1 MDHIGSGKSWDL
13 SRKNEGLYFLPPFG
27 NTDELYNGR
36 IASLSGIMPFLR
48 NSKEEYVVLSDC
60 HVVGNIDY
68 DRLVEEHIASGADV
82 TIAYKKGAP
91 PADMENVLLWTASDG
106 RVTDM
111 VIRSGGPEES
121 RYGIGLYVMGKEELM
136 RAVDTAVSRHHGS
149 FEWDILLRHVEDKR
163 LYGYCVNEYVSVISS
178 LERYFRANMALLDA
192 EVRNE
197 LFVGSRRFIRR
208 CGIVRPRS
216 TDCTP
221 RYPIPLWPTGETSR
235 ERSAIPSCSAT

>member
-1 MDHIGSGKSWDL
+1 
-13 SRKNEGLYFLPPFG
+13 
-27 NTDELYNGR
+27 
-36 IASLSGIMPFLR
+36 MPFLR

-68 DRLVEEHIASGADV
+68 DRLVEEHTRLPGADV

-121 RYGIGLYVMGKEELM
+121 RYGIGLYVMRERGAHA
-136 RAVDTAVSRHHGS
+136 AVDTAVSRHHGS

-178 LERYFRANMALLDA
+178 SLERICRANMALLDPD
-192 EVRNE
+192 VRSE
-197 LFVGSRRFIRR
+197 LFIGSRPIYTK
-208 CGIVRPRS
+208 VRDCARAS
-216 TDCTP
+216 TACTR
-221 RYPIPLWPTGETSR
+221 RYPILWSRMGATSGDVAPFHR
-235 ERSAIPSCSAT
+235 VP